1 MYIRWKLSNHATK
14 NPDPNHPTTL
24 HSSLQH
30 SSNLPSP
37 GLSPHRVVVAFSD
50 TLLTST
56 RRCIIIY
63 PPLTFMDKVF
73 QTATSQPCLCLCL
86 CGVFGWFVFV
96 VAFFSSSFYFSSI
109 PLLFVHSL
117 FVCVCV
123 FSYFLLYHAVSPLCR
138 FSVSLI
144 SVFV

>member
-1 MYIRWKLSNHATK
+1 MEIKQSCKK

-30 SSNLPSP
+30 CSNLPSP

-96 VAFFSSSFYFSSI
+96 VAFFF
-109 PLLFVHSL
+109 LLFISL
-117 FVCVCV
+117 PYRYYLSIRCLCVCV
-123 FSYFLLYHAVSPLCR
+123 FFAFFLLYHAVSPLCR